1 MVVVVLV
8 GVLATLAVYG
18 VRSYIL
24 SAKTGEAVSMM
35 TSIKSAE
42 EAFKGETFVY
52 YDVST
57 DLTAANLYPSATPG
71 KAKMQW
77 GAESSASGLAAKW
90 RTLGVAPDGP
100 TLFSYA
106 VVATAPGASAP
117 ALPLNMQKSM
127 AAFGLPTTPTTW
139 QYIALAAADLG
150 GTAGVST
157 YVLSHSYS
165 SEVYVENEG
174 E

>member
-1 MVVVVLV
+1 MMVVVVLV

-18 VRSYIL
+18 VRAYIL

-57 DLTAANLYPSATPG
+57 DLTATNMYPSATPG

-77 GAESSASGLAAKW
+77 GAESSAAGLAAKW
-90 RTLGVAPDGP
+90 RTLGVSPDGP
-100 TLFSYA
+100 TLFSYS
-106 VVATAPGASAP
+106 VVATAPGANTPAFPTEKKAP
-117 ALPLNMQKSM
+117 A
-127 AAFGLPTTPTTW
+127 FGVPSSPTVW
-139 QYIALAAADLG
+139 QYVAVAAADMG